1 LTTPPSDDNPFRTP
15 SYAAAPAP
23 MPPVP
28 GQRPIPHWFTP
39 KVRTTLI
46 VCVVLALALGSLG
59 AWGLSRIGSTGTPSD
74 GDCLYLSRE
83 SGDRIA
89 YHHVGCSSD
98 RASYQVENTYR
109 GAIACASGDYV
120 RFRLGSGAGETLCL
134 ALNVRSGDCV
144 RGLDD
149 ETTVT
154 KVSCSDPAVQERVQI
169 LSGYGREDDCERADK
184 VLSYAGPPSRTLCL
198 APPGESI

>member
-1 LTTPPSDDNPFRTP
+1 MTTPPSDDNPFRTP

-23 MPPVP
+23 MPLAP

-39 KVRTTLI
+39 KVRAVLI
-46 VCVVLALALGSLG
+46 GCVVLALALGSLA
-59 AWGLSRIGSTGTPSD
+59 AWGISQAGRYGTPAD

-89 YHHVGCSSD
+89 YHNAGCSSD
-98 RASYQVENTYR
+98 RATYKVENKYR
-109 GAIACASGDYV
+109 GAVSCASGDYV
-120 RFRLGSGAGETLCL
+120 RFRLSAGGTLCL
-134 ALNVRSGDCV
+134 ALNVRSGDCL

-149 ETTVT
+149 ETTVA
-154 KVSCSDPAVQERVQI
+154 KVSCTDPTVQERVQI

-184 VLSYAGPPSRTLCL
+184 VLSYGGPPSRTLCL